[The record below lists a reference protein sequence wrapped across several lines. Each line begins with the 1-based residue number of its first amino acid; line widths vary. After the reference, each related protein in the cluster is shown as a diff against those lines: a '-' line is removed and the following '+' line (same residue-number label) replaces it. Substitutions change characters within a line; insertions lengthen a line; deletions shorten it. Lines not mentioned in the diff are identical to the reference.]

1 MSNDDFVQF
10 MESLQT
16 TKNLIMDPSRSVS
29 TSTYAKITIRMF
41 AIDRIAISVVYG
53 HSISHYA
60 YSSFTAPKE
69 PSPERQVEPEMS
81 EENPGDFFSRESQL
95 IRSNS
100 QGSNMLSAKRNSS
113 LRRSKRPGDLTS
125 SSSQS
130 NFDGKE
136 GIRSPEHV
144 RVR

>member
-1 MSNDDFVQF
+1 MSSDDFVQF

-41 AIDRIAISVVYG
+41 TTDQIAVLVMCG
-53 HSISHYA
+53 HSHYA
-60 YSSFTAPKE
+60 CSSFTAPKE
-69 PSPERQVEPEMS
+69 QSPERQVEPEMS
-81 EENPGDFFSRESQL
+81 EENPADFFSRESQL

-113 LRRSKRPGDLTS
+113 LRRSKRPGDLANS
-125 SSSQS
+125 GSQS
-130 NFDGKE
+130 NFDGRE

-144 RVR
+144 RS